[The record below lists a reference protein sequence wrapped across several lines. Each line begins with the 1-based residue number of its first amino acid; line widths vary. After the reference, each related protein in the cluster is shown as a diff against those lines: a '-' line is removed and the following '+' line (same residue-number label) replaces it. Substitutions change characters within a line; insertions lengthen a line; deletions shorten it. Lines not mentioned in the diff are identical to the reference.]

1 VVFEEHLS
9 AEHYKLNHT
18 DKRPVS
24 LEAPQLTLYSYER
37 PLYGS
42 LPDSVATTDASTAG
56 AAVVPAASA
65 GYVNLE
71 QKPPTNTVQ
80 AGVSTVGAVVPP
92 ASSPTAPSAAAAGS
106 TFQALG
112 GTSTDAQPEETRL
125 SESLASEKP
134 KKTSGKRLKNFLL
147 GSRSK
152 SNSSVTTP
160 VAAVQSLSTDTVER
174 GHSADARYAE
184 HKSAEPTG
192 ERSPHH
198 TQHRPTPLVIP
209 LLPQSLSGSTSRP
222 ASTTHQGHPS
232 GGIAD
237 LSYDSDSVQTKSTAP
252 SAAPGTARSGA
263 TTPASAAAAP
273 ESGLG
278 MGHNLGLSV
287 SVPAPHRNSV
297 SSVDSELSGGAHT
310 GTANTPSATTTTDK
324 TKKAKTPMSALKG
337 IFKPRPV
344 TPSNGNQ
351 AGIAEVPTPGSIPGA
366 VPAATSPTAAQIA
379 LDGEETP
386 VACSAPLEPSRP
398 PSNRHS
404 LRAFFTRENSNASH
418 ASVGS
423 SVPGST
429 SQSLSASVEASE
441 SRAAP
446 VVVNTQPPTPV
457 AVVKRKKSFDSVVSW
472 STAGSVAPTAV
483 PAAAAATTSQAATA
497 PTSVSANAA
506 APAAAPAV
514 STATTVVPPAPSAQT
529 AVSTATPAPAP
540 AVPAAAAVTIGKS
553 ASAPITAAAPTA
565 APAGPAVPPRPV
577 VKKIKKSMKP
587 ASMAGEYVFEAA
599 MWLLS
604 SACL

>member
-9 AEHYKLNHT
+9 AEHYKLTHT

-24 LEAPQLTLYSYER
+24 VEAPQLTLYSYER

-42 LPDSVATTDASTAG
+42 LPDATTTTGVTTAG
-56 AAVVPAASA
+56 AAVVPAAAA

-71 QKPPTNTVQ
+71 QKPPTTTVQ

-92 ASSPTAPSAAAAGS
+92 AGSPTTPSAAAGS

-112 GTSTDAQPEETRL
+112 ATSTDALPEETRL

-152 SNSSVTTP
+152 SNSTVTTP
-160 VAAVQSLSTDTVER
+160 VAAVQSSSIDTVDH
-174 GHSADARYAE
+174 GHSADAHYVE
-184 HKSAEPTG
+184 HKSADPPG
-192 ERSPHH
+192 QHSPHH
-198 TQHRPTPLVIP
+198 TQHRPTPLFIP

-252 SAAPGTARSGA
+252 SAAPATARSGA
-263 TTPASAAAAP
+263 TTPVSAAAAP
-273 ESGLG
+273 DSGLG
-278 MGHNLGLSV
+278 MGHHLGLSV
-287 SVPAPHRNSV
+287 NVPAPHRNSV
-297 SSVDSELSGGAHT
+297 SSLDSELSDGGSHM
-310 GTANTPSATTTTDK
+310 GTVNTPSATTTTDK
-324 TKKAKTPMSALKG
+324 AKKAKTPMSALKG
-337 IFKPRPV
+337 IFKPRPA

-351 AGIAEVPTPGSIPGA
+351 AGIAEVPTPVSITDDA
-366 VPAATSPTAAQIA
+366 LAATSPTAAQTA
-379 LDGEETP
+379 LNGEETP
-386 VACSAPLEPSRP
+386 VASSAHLEPSRP

-404 LRAFFTRENSNASH
+404 LRAFFTREISNTSH

-423 SVPGST
+423 SVPGSAA
-429 SQSLSASVEASE
+429 QSLSASVEAPE

-472 STAGSVAPTAV
+472 STTGSVAPTA
-483 PAAAAATTSQAATA
+483 
-497 PTSVSANAA
+497 
-506 APAAAPAV
+506 PAAAPATAPVV
-514 STATTVVPPAPSAQT
+514 STATTVVPPAPSAQPT
-529 AVSTATPAPAP
+529 VSTATPAAAP
-540 AVPAAAAVTIGKS
+540 AVGAAATVTVGKS
-553 ASAPITAAAPTA
+553 ASAPTATAAPTA

-599 MWLLS
+599 MLLLS
-604 SACL
+604 SACFVAHLAAC

>member
-9 AEHYKLNHT
+9 AEHFTLTHT

-24 LEAPQLTLYSYER
+24 VEAPQLTLYSYER

-42 LPDSVATTDASTAG
+42 LPESATTTNASTAG
-56 AAVVPAASA
+56 AAVVPAAAA
-65 GYVNLE
+65 GYMNLE
-71 QKPPTNTVQ
+71 QKPPTNAVQ
-80 AGVSTVGAVVPP
+80 GGVSTVGAVVPP
-92 ASSPTAPSAAAAGS
+92 ASSPATPSAAAAGS
-106 TFQALG
+106 TLQALG
-112 GTSTDAQPEETRL
+112 ATSTDAQLEETRL

-134 KKTSGKRLKNFLL
+134 KRISGKRLKNFLL

-160 VAAVQSLSTDTVER
+160 MLAVQSSSIDTADH
-174 GHSADARYAE
+174 GHSAVVHDVE
-184 HKSAEPTG
+184 HKSAEPAG
-192 ERSPHH
+192 EHSPHH
-198 TQHRPTPLVIP
+198 TLHRPSPLVIP

-252 SAAPGTARSGA
+252 SAAPATARSGA
-263 TTPASAAAAP
+263 TTPVSAAAAT

-287 SVPAPHRNSV
+287 NVPASHRNSI
-297 SSVDSELSGGAHT
+297 SSVDSELSVGAHT

-324 TKKAKTPMSALKG
+324 AKKAKTPMSALKG
-337 IFKPRPV
+337 IFKPRPA

-351 AGIAEVPTPGSIPGA
+351 AGIAEVPTPVSVPGA
-366 VPAATSPTAAQIA
+366 TPAATSSTVAQTA
-379 LDGEETP
+379 LNGEETP
-386 VACSAPLEPSRP
+386 VASSAPLEPSRP

-418 ASVGS
+418 ASVSS

-457 AVVKRKKSFDSVVSW
+457 AMVKRKKSFDSVVSW
-472 STAGSVAPTAV
+472 STTGSVAPATV
-483 PAAAAATTSQAATA
+483 PTTTPPAAPQSTT
-497 PTSVSANAA
+497 
-506 APAAAPAV
+506 
-514 STATTVVPPAPSAQT
+514 
-529 AVSTATPAPAP
+529 TPAPAS
-540 AVPAAAAVTIGKS
+540 AGAAATAAVTP
-553 ASAPITAAAPTA
+553 ASATQPATKATPTPALPATATLAAANTGTVPTTTAAPTA
-565 APAGPAVPPRPV
+565 APAGPVVTPRPV

-587 ASMAGEYVFEAA
+587 ASVAGEYISEAA
-599 MWLLS
+599 MLLPLQAAGNS
-604 SACL
+604 WAH

>member
-9 AEHYKLNHT
+9 AEHFTLTHT

-24 LEAPQLTLYSYER
+24 VEAPQLTLYSYER

-42 LPDSVATTDASTAG
+42 LPESATTTNASTAG
-56 AAVVPAASA
+56 AAVVPAAAA
-65 GYVNLE
+65 GYMNLE
-71 QKPPTNTVQ
+71 QKPPTNAVQ
-80 AGVSTVGAVVPP
+80 GGVSTVGAVVPP
-92 ASSPTAPSAAAAGS
+92 ASSPATPSAAAAGS
-106 TFQALG
+106 TLQALG
-112 GTSTDAQPEETRL
+112 ATSTDAQLEETRL

-134 KKTSGKRLKNFLL
+134 KRISGKRLKNFLL

-160 VAAVQSLSTDTVER
+160 MLAVQSSSIDTADH
-174 GHSADARYAE
+174 GHSAVVHDVE
-184 HKSAEPTG
+184 HKSAEPAG
-192 ERSPHH
+192 EHSPHH
-198 TQHRPTPLVIP
+198 TLHRPSPLVIP

-252 SAAPGTARSGA
+252 SAAPATARSGA
-263 TTPASAAAAP
+263 TTPVSAAAAT

-287 SVPAPHRNSV
+287 NVPASHRNSI
-297 SSVDSELSGGAHT
+297 SSVDSELSVGAHT

-324 TKKAKTPMSALKG
+324 AKKAKTPMSALKG
-337 IFKPRPV
+337 IFKPRPA

-351 AGIAEVPTPGSIPGA
+351 AGIAEVPTPVSVPGA
-366 VPAATSPTAAQIA
+366 TPAATSSTVAQTA
-379 LDGEETP
+379 LNGEETP
-386 VACSAPLEPSRP
+386 VASSAPLEPGRP

-404 LRAFFTRENSNASH
+404 LRAFFTRENSNTSH

-423 SVPGST
+423 SVPGSA
-429 SQSLSASVEASE
+429 SQSLSASVEAPVSP
-441 SRAAP
+441 AAP

-457 AVVKRKKSFDSVVSW
+457 AIVKRKKSFDSVVSW
-472 STAGSVAPTAV
+472 STTGSVAPTA
-483 PAAAAATTSQAATA
+483 P
-497 PTSVSANAA
+497 AA

-514 STATTVVPPAPSAQT
+514 STATTVVPPAPSALPT
-529 AVSTATPAPAP
+529 VSTAIPTPAPA
-540 AVPAAAAVTIGKS
+540 VGAAAAVTIGKS
-553 ASAPITAAAPTA
+553 ASAPTATAAPTA
-565 APAGPAVPPRPV
+565 APAGPAVTPRPV

-587 ASMAGEYVFEAA
+587 ASMAGEYDAEGAN
-599 MWLLS
+599 LPP
-604 SACL
+604 